1 METFFAYICSI
12 EMKRRTFVIIL
23 FLLVVATSVFFTV
36 RRCHHEVPVI
46 NVDSLFVNMNNEIVA
61 QRAKQADKLFTEL
74 NQAGMNGVVLY
85 AEQGQVVYEKA
96 FGWRD
101 LSKRQKDSLRV
112 DDVFQLS
119 SDSKMFTAEAI
130 MLLQAEG
137 KLDYDDDVRKYIPE
151 LPYEDITIRMLLT
164 HRSGL
169 PRYDSM
175 ADEHWPDRKKPFSNE
190 ALIKMLAEKKPEVY
204 GTPDAGYF
212 YNNINYALLASVVER
227 VSGQHFED
235 FMRERIFEPLGM
247 THSFIY
253 SMRGETEIPMY
264 LPVEAQGH
272 DLRKKGPVK
281 TPNNYLNGVMGD
293 KIMFSNVEDLWIFNQ
308 ALDKHVLLP
317 DSLQAEAF
325 MPGSPAWKHDENYGF
340 GWRMSKEHPNVF
352 YHYGW
357 WKGYRS
363 AVIRDVNKK
372 RFLALLCNTTYNC
385 SPDPIWG
392 FMCDTTV
399 QLPES
404 EPLPE

>member
-1 METFFAYICSI
+1 
-12 EMKRRTFVIIL
+12 MKRRSFVVIL
-23 FLLVVATSVFFTV
+23 FLLIVAAAVFFSM
-36 RRCHHEVPVI
+36 RRCGHEVPSL
-46 NVDSLFVNMNNEIVA
+46 NVDSLFVNLNNEIVA

-101 LSKRQKDSLRV
+101 LNARHKDSLRI

-130 MLLQAEG
+130 MLLKAED

-151 LPYEDITIRMLLT
+151 LPYEGITIRMLLT

-227 VSGQHFED
+227 ASGQHFED
-235 FMRERIFEPLGM
+235 FMRERIFEPLDM

-253 SMRGETEIPMY
+253 SMRGETEVPTY

-272 DLRKKGPVK
+272 DLYRKGPVK
-281 TPNNYLNGVMGD
+281 TPNDYLNGVMGD

-308 ALDKHVLLP
+308 ALNKHVLLP

-325 MPGSPAWKHDENYGF
+325 KPGSPAWKNDENYGF
-340 GWRMSKEHPNVF
+340 GWRLSKEHPNMF
-352 YHYGW
+352 FHYGW

-363 AVIRDVNKK
+363 AVIRDVNKN
-372 RFLALLCNTTYNC
+372 RFLALLCNTTYN
-385 SPDPIWG
+385 SPPEPIWD

-399 QLPES
+399 QLPIS